1 MTKSTAA
8 IIRSTKRAG
17 TGLLLVPSFFI
28 SASGRVG
35 STAGLLGCDV
45 VSAVD
50 IAGAAAV
57 IFAETLVICSGAVG
71 KAEKRFAILLII
83 IGVLVICKVKFQW
96 YE

>member
-1 MTKSTAA
+1 MITSSQKV
-8 IIRSTKRAG
+8 RLGLKRLSYPILFVG
-17 TGLLLVPSFFI
+17 ILLLI
-28 SASGRVG
+28 
-35 STAGLLGCDV
+35 AGAILKQQT
-45 VSAVD
+45 VD